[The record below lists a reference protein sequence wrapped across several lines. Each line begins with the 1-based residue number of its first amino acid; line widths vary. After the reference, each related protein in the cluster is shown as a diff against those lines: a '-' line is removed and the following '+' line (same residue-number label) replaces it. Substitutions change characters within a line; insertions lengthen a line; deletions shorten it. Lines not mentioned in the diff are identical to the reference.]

1 MQPYSLSVV
10 YPAKL
15 LGRKEPRLERVPLCL
30 FPPSGPMEFMSMDLL
45 GPSPKTPRG
54 NLHILVMTD
63 RFSKLVVASAL
74 PDIRAI
80 TVAKAYIE
88 G

>member
-1 MQPYSLSVV
+1 
-10 YPAKL
+10 
-15 LGRKEPRLERVPLCL
+15 
-30 FPPSGPMEFMSMDLL
+30 MDLL
-45 GPSPKTPRG
+45 APLPKTPRG

-88 G
+88 GWVAYFGPPVIILTDNGSLFGQS